1 MSRAVNEDMDR
12 LGACQF
18 VPLKVL
24 IFERAYTHGA
34 DFQLYVCPLY
44 LKVTVETFMTGNM
57 GTML

>member
-1 MSRAVNEDMDR
+1 MDEGMDR

-34 DFQLYVCPLY
+34 EFQLCVCPLY
-44 LKVTVETFMTGNM
+44 LKMTVKTSMTGNM